1 MIGWGSAVSIVLSWI
16 DKLLPSKKAA
26 LVEKL
31 NALNAKYEEALRK
44 GDDTNAAIYR
54 KQMVELRKSAG
65 FTNGDMQLFGMRFSH
80 SKTA

>member
-65 FTNGDMQLFGMRFSH
+65 FTNGDM
-80 SKTA
+80 